1 MLPSWPSHPPLV
13 QPGMIKF
20 RAATH
25 CWASRG
31 TIHRSQ
37 CEQWPLESFNEKHF
51 SDQWASLNIPAR
63 CMPDFNR
70 KNHLRWGALSLGKC
84 GCVLSICFSFV
95 FPATFFLLLKQC
107 LCSRDPVSP
116 GFSLSFFLSQLC
128 NSLCVGLRVS
138 RSRYISILVEGERA
152 GQIEARDANNPSG
165 ERTLT
170 LREDS
175 GWLSRIPWPC
185 SGWIA
190 AARSI

>member
-1 MLPSWPSHPPLV
+1 MRYVNDFLIKLKRNKKTYWLIYFAFRDISCSARGMKSLPPKSHFPGEESRELCVYHAGDRNLMQTNLNKKRNLLALIAGRNTLVFEKLKKDLQPS
-13 QPGMIKF
+13 M
-20 RAATH
+20 
-25 CWASRG
+25 
-31 TIHRSQ
+31 
-37 CEQWPLESFNEKHF
+37 
-51 SDQWASLNIPAR
+51 
-63 CMPDFNR
+63 
-70 KNHLRWGALSLGKC
+70 GAG
-84 GCVLSICFSFV
+84 
-95 FPATFFLLLKQC
+95 
-107 LCSRDPVSP
+107 DPVSP